1 MEPKQTKEE
10 KLYNLLK
17 INTISYLICNT
28 NLGKLELN
36 YRKGEEEPY
45 YTLDSVR
52 LEDKEVKEALKLWK

>member
-1 MEPKQTKEE
+1 MQPTQTKEE
-10 KLYNLLK
+10 KLYTALK
-17 INTISYLICNT
+17 INIISYLICNT

-52 LEDKEVKEALKLWK
+52 IEDKDVKEVLKLWK